1 MVASALNSLL
11 KFLRNLFRALFIFF
25 PGFLFLLLTLV
36 CFWNL
41 PQGEDLLVL
50 ATEQKGFFL
59 FFEILLAFLVLV
71 SWYAARTVANAKKD
85 SPNTPAGYM
94 ADGYYKHV
102 PRFIGFTFFTIIL
115 LAFVQTPIYFK
126 QSVPQWVYYILLALS
141 IPYYF
146 TLSDF
151 FERRFK
157 VIRLNRL
164 FVITMAMIV
173 TGTVVLT
180 ISIGR
185 YSWPVLA
192 LMVMMLL
199 ILQACFLVLV
209 ITRRE
214 MIERNERAGRTRV
227 QPVHPIVLKT
237 AGAAH
242 IPKEEVNFHFGFF
255 LISLVALL
263 IYLGCTFSVDFAVMI
278 GSFPFVLLAF
288 GVLLGAGFLIS
299 FFSIRIRL
307 NLHFIMI
314 SLAFLFGQ
322 WTERHLVDLPERAT
336 AHAEPFTN
344 KAALRDYFF
353 QWVQDRDSLI
363 SRSQQFPVYFVLSDG
378 GASRSGYWV
387 GSVLGKLEDTSRRVF
402 SQHLFCLS
410 GASGGSVGN
419 AAFYALLH
427 DARSDSSILT
437 TAQRTFYDA
446 AREYLRSDFLTF
458 TLSRMLGHDFF
469 VQALPFNTRRDRA
482 KALTDALEK
491 APVDTVLLRTKL
503 AMPLS
508 ELVVFKNDIHTELPI
523 LCINTTRMQDG
534 RPAVVSTIDIDPLIF
549 NNRVDVLEKLQEGK
563 DMKLSTAVVLGA
575 SFPYVS
581 PAGRIDER
589 RLLRNGTVLEMPNY
603 YVDGGYVDNSGAGVV
618 HEMLIKMNYWRDS
631 VITAGSDPRLVSNM
645 QKLSFYVLHISNGR
659 GGEMLLKKVNPFVN
673 DLASPIKTLM
683 GSYSVQTTIND
694 SRLKNYLQSVY
705 RNDSHYKPINLYSYN
720 DSVTYSMN
728 WVISRRTLERM
739 DGRLYSDEVKNYMA
753 VLLRDMGIITAG
765 KQ

>member
-1 MVASALNSLL
+1 MPVVSFALNALL
-11 KFLRNLFRALFIFF
+11 RFLRNLFRALFIFF

-71 SWYAARTVANAKKD
+71 SWYSARTVANAKKC
-85 SPNTPAGYM
+85 SPNTPPGYM

-102 PRFIGFTFFTIIL
+102 PRFIGFSFFTIIL
-115 LAFVQTPIYFK
+115 LAFAQTPLYFR
-126 QSVPQWVYYILLALS
+126 QTVPQWVYYALLALS
-141 IPYYF
+141 VPYYF
-146 TLSDF
+146 LLSDF

-164 FVITMAMIV
+164 FIVTMLIIV

-180 ISIGR
+180 IFIGR
-185 YSWPVLA
+185 YAWPVLA
-192 LMVMMLL
+192 LMVVMLL

-214 MIERNERAGRTRV
+214 MMQRNERAGRAMI
-227 QPVHPIVLKT
+227 QPVHPIVLRT

-299 FFSIRIRL
+299 FFSIRIKL
-307 NLHFIMI
+307 NVHFILVF
-314 SLAFLFGQ
+314 LAFLFGQ
-322 WTERHLVDLPERAT
+322 WTERHQVDLPERPAGQ
-336 AHAEPFTN
+336 AVPFTN
-344 KAALRDYFF
+344 KASLRDYFF

-363 SRSQQFPVYFVLSDG
+363 SRSQQFPVYFVLADG

-387 GSVLGKLEDTSRRVF
+387 GSVLGKLEDTSRRAF

-427 DARSDSSILT
+427 DARSDSSLLRT
-437 TAQRTFYDA
+437 GQRTFYEA
-446 AREYLRSDFLTF
+446 AKEYLRSDFLTF

-469 VQALPFNTRRDRA
+469 VQLLPFNTSADRA
-482 KALTDALEK
+482 KALTEALEK
-491 APVDTVLLRTKL
+491 APIDTVLLRNKL

-508 ELVVFKNDIHTELPI
+508 ELAVFNNNIHTELPI

-589 RLLRNGTVLEMPNY
+589 RLLRNGTILEMPNY

-631 VITAGSDPRLVSNM
+631 VIVNGSDPQLKNTM
-645 QKLSFYVLHISNGR
+645 QKLAFYVLHITNGR
-659 GGEMLLKKVNPFVN
+659 GGETLLKKVNPFVN
-673 DLASPIKTLM
+673 DLAAPLKTLM

-705 RNDSHYKPINLYSYN
+705 RNDSHYRPINLYRYN
-720 DSVTYSMN
+720 DPLTYSMN
-728 WVISRRTLERM
+728 WVISRRTLDSM
-739 DGRLYSDEVKNYMA
+739 DARLHSREVLDYMGT
-753 VLLRDMGIITAG
+753 VLKEMNR
-765 KQ
+765 